1 MADLYRIELEG
12 AGPVAAKFTRAQRK
26 LQDAIIA
33 ELRPLGRE
41 LEAIFLAHSPSDRGF
56 EGGIR
61 SRLHA
66 AVNFV
71 TAGQPT
77 VTVRATAR
85 DPESGYAYLNVTRFG
100 HRKLVIFPKHAK
112 ALAVRYLGH
121 RNPHI
126 IAWRPYVEGYHPES
140 DWVEDASRESEHAV
154 DQAELR
160 LGRRIEVI
168 TR

>member
-1 MADLYRIELEG
+1 MDLIRIEVQG
-12 AGPVAAKFTRAQRK
+12 AGPVAAKFSRGARR

-33 ELRPLGRE
+33 EFKPLGRQ
-41 LEAIFLAHSPSDRGF
+41 LEWKFIRHAPADRGF

-61 SRLHA
+61 SRIHA
-66 AVNFV
+66 AVNFI

-100 HRKLVIFPKHAK
+100 HRRTVIFPKHAN
-112 ALAVRYLGH
+112 ALAVHYAGH
-121 RNPHI
+121 RNPHL
-126 IAWRPYVEGYHPES
+126 IAWRPYVEGYHPTS
-140 DWVEDASRESEHAV
+140 DWVEDATRDAESDIAAV
-154 DQAELR
+154 QLR
-160 LGRRIEVI
+160 LGRRIETV